1 MPSSGRLAYDRQE
14 KEWKAVMV
22 RSIVWGVLSTTLAL
36 SAAACRPAALTQQV
50 DAQRIAADLRVQLTK
65 STEAGNRAVM
75 SDTDEEAS
83 TAAGEAR
90 AATTAADSSVT
101 QLRSLLQSLGY
112 EEERRLL
119 DAFATQF
126 NEYKTLDAEILPLSL
141 ENTNLKAER
150 LSFGPARDAVETF
163 RTAVI
168 AAAATADPASRW
180 RAKSVAEEGIAAL
193 LDILALHGPHI
204 AEAQDATMAHLE
216 ERMASADASAAQ
228 ALVELKQLTGTKAA
242 AQLASATAALAQFR
256 ATTKEVVTL
265 SRRNSDVRS
274 LALSLGR
281 KRMVAATC
289 DDDLQA
295 LEEALARH
303 AITATR

>member
-1 MPSSGRLAYDRQE
+1 MPSSGRLSYGRQE

-22 RSIVWGVLSTTLAL
+22 RPIVWGILSTTVAL

-119 DAFATQF
+119 
-126 NEYKTLDAEILPLSL
+126 
-141 ENTNLKAER
+141 
-150 LSFGPARDAVETF
+150 
-163 RTAVI
+163 
-168 AAAATADPASRW
+168 
-180 RAKSVAEEGIAAL
+180 
-193 LDILALHGPHI
+193 
-204 AEAQDATMAHLE
+204 
-216 ERMASADASAAQ
+216 
-228 ALVELKQLTGTKAA
+228 
-242 AQLASATAALAQFR
+242 
-256 ATTKEVVTL
+256 
-265 SRRNSDVRS
+265 
-274 LALSLGR
+274 
-281 KRMVAATC
+281 
-289 DDDLQA
+289 
-295 LEEALARH
+295 
-303 AITATR
+303 